1 MRPNLFIRQ
10 LETRTFYSLMYTY
23 VVMDKISANV
33 KGWAKFESK
42 QIQERLWDYKGFQVR
57 RK

>member
-1 MRPNLFIRQ
+1 MRPNIFIRQ
-10 LETRTFYSLMYTY
+10 LETRTFYFLMYTY
-23 VVMDKISANV
+23 GVKDKISANV

-42 QIQERLWDYKGFQVR
+42 QIQDRLWDYKGFQVR